1 MQIELYPNNTNKQ
14 ENNINKNL
22 SIAFYSIFSLICF
35 TLLIIS
41 CYSILSNEIAY
52 NEYATSS
59 EIRKTEVEIT
69 DIETTNIFNENDSKT
84 GERYNYSIKF
94 TVDNVEYKSNLIEEN
109 YFYHEKKAMN
119 IGDKTVI
126 DVYKDKKG
134 NYKVPKFTSLEAKD
148 NENKNLITGSIFI
161 GLVTCVFILG
171 LLLTLHSKDGT
182 IVINNPKLGAIFT
195 NFFVCLIC
203 GVFIT
208 SGIIIIIKYNN
219 NNVLNN
225 VLTFI
230 FFICFPVLLGVLLL
244 YASNQYYANQSKKI
258 KLDKKVINKK

>member
-14 ENNINKNL
+14 KNNINKNL

-35 TLLIIS
+35 TILIIS

-84 GERYNYSIKF
+84 RERYNYSIKF
-94 TVDNVEYKSNLIEEN
+94 TVDNVEYKSNLIEEV
-109 YFYHEKKAMN
+109 YFYQEKKAMN

-126 DVYKDKKG
+126 EVYKDKKG

-161 GLVTCVFILG
+161 GVVTCVFILG

-208 SGIIIIIKYNN
+208 FGIIIIKDNN

-225 VLTFI
+225 VLTFMLL
-230 FFICFPVLLGVLLL
+230 ICFPIILCVLLL
-244 YASNQYYANQSKKI
+244 YGSNQYYANQSKKI
-258 KLDKKVINKK
+258 NLDKKVTNKK